1 MSVLGYTVLSDDFN
15 RADSGTVGNG
25 WTEAETC
32 AIVSNKLRVGD
43 AASNAVAGVSRNL
56 TTIGVVPYQMSG
68 TININS
74 GTRKWYISPYFL
86 NASLSGL
93 YVRFSTGGT
102 TLDIYDGA
110 VGGGGTT
117 LATASPTIN
126 AATTYWFW
134 IDITANGSNYDCNVY
149 LNSTS
154 TKPGSPTV
162 TATNFTPSQTDGY
175 TNITVDANSNT
186 YADFDFVTYLNS
198 DPSDIS
204 DTNVTTDTQSY
215 GVGSE
220 SMDTNVSTDTSLVK
234 YAYTNQSKNVSTW
247 VNQSKS

>member
-1 MSVLGYTVLSDDFN
+1 MSVLGYTVFSDDFN

-25 WTEAETC
+25 WTEVETC

-43 AASNAVAGVSRNL
+43 GASNANAGISRNL
-56 TTIGVVPYQMSG
+56 TQIGVVPYEMSG

-74 GTRKWYISPYFL
+74 GNRRWYVSPYFL

-93 YVRFSTGGT
+93 YVRFLSPG

-110 VGGGGTT
+110 FGGGGTV
-117 LATASPTIN
+117 LATSSPTIST
-126 AATTYWFW
+126 ATTYWFW

-149 LNSTS
+149 LSTTS

-162 TATNFTPSQTDGY
+162 TATNFTPTQTGGY
-175 TNITVDANSNT
+175 TNIAVDANNNT
-186 YADFDFVTYLNS
+186 YAEFDFVTYLNS
-198 DPSDIS
+198 QPSDIS
-204 DTNVTTDTQSY
+204 DTNVTTDSQTC
-215 GVGSE
+215 GLGSE
-220 SMDTNVSTDTSLVK
+220 SMDTNISTDTALVK